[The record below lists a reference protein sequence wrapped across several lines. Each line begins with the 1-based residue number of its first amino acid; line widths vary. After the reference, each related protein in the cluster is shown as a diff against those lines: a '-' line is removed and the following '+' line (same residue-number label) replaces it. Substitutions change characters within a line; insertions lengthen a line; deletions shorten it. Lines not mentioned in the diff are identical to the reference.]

1 MLCLALFTAEALLPP
16 ARQDPDPMPDWL
28 ALPGFFDVLD
38 ILLVA
43 GIGWIAIGTLRRTR
57 ARSAVLGLALVTL
70 VYIIARGLELRLTAA
85 LLQGFFAVAV
95 LVLVVVFQEDLRR
108 FFEGLGTWRPGRETP
123 PSDDFDELVRA
134 AAHLASTRTGA
145 LIVLPLRED
154 VERHLTGGIELNGR
168 LSEPLLLSLFDASSP
183 GHDGAVLVRD
193 QRVERFAVH
202 LPLSSDRDALGSRG
216 TRHAAAL
223 GLSERCDAL
232 VIAVSEETG
241 SISIARNGSLR
252 VLDRPE
258 RLGRELRDARQETP
272 PEEPLLQRRDFR
284 EAALALV
291 GALGLWMLLVPGSD
305 IVERTVAA
313 KVVVSNL
320 PADLVLETLDPP
332 TVEVV
337 LQGRRR
343 DQLLAER
350 SPVTI
355 QLDAY
360 LARLGR
366 RTFSIEEGTVKK
378 PSALDVLAVS
388 PDKVRLSLE
397 PAPTV
402 DPAPDPPP
410 GESL

>member
-1 MLCLALFTAEALLPP
+1 
-16 ARQDPDPMPDWL
+16 MPDWL
-28 ALPGFFDVLD
+28 TLPGFFDVVD

-43 GIGWIAIGTLRRTR
+43 GMGWIAIGTLRRTR

-70 VYIIARGLELRLTAA
+70 VYVIARGLELKLTAA

-108 FFEGLGTWRPGRETP
+108 FFEGLGTWRPGREAP
-123 PSDDFDELVRA
+123 PRDEFEELVRA

-145 LIVLPLRED
+145 LIVLPGRED
-154 VERHLTGGIELNGR
+154 VERHLTGGIPLHGR
-168 LSEPLLLSLFDASSP
+168 LSEPLLRSIFDASSP
-183 GHDGAVLVRD
+183 GHDGAVLLRD
-193 QRVERFAVH
+193 QLVERFAVH
-202 LPLSSDRDALGSRG
+202 LPLSSNRETLGSRG

-241 SISIARNGSLR
+241 SISVAHHGSLR

-258 RLGRELRDARQETP
+258 QLAGALREARQEVP
-272 PEEPLLQRRDFR
+272 AEEPLRKRRDLR
-284 EAALALV
+284 DAALALV
-291 GALGLWMLLVPGSD
+291 AALALWMLLVPGSD
-305 IVERTVAA
+305 IVERSVDA

-320 PADLVLETLDPP
+320 PPDLALAAVDPP

-350 SPVTI
+350 GPVTI

-366 RTFSIEEGTVKK
+366 RTFSIEEDAVKK
-378 PSALDVLAVS
+378 PSALDVLALS

-397 PAPTV
+397 AVTPQTTPSVTT
-402 DPAPDPPP
+402 PERAPDASP
-410 GESL
+410 